1 MKIKNIIRWLPNW
14 LVFSII
20 ITTIISSFDGV
31 VLAQVLSSIAN
42 FNHNSTFLEVMFY
55 AVKSFSAMAIVYFSM
70 TLRKMLIN
78 LAIKSLM

>member
-42 FNHNSTFLEVMFY
+42 FNHNSTFLEV
-55 AVKSFSAMAIVYFSM
+55 KLFSNGYCVFFNDFKKNVNKFSN
-70 TLRKMLIN
+70 KK
-78 LAIKSLM
+78 A